1 MNISR
6 NEILR
11 WSGWWWTEVFKVR
24 HACSYDFYNA
34 WQSSSSFRFRFYT
47 SSLFQFFDLLC
58 NFFFFSSIL
67 IWAFNALTSAE
78 SFFLPLFFTGAGK
91 LGLDACMQLWI
102 FVSKIFSAMT
112 MAMSIYRTLCV
123 LVFQLSHMS
132 EHTHY
137 VLASLD
143 VHLSFSWYHMMRE
156 PDYFAFSPPN
166 KFSGMWRG
174 GEKRWC
180 TAERKKGAIKREPKI
195 GADRILIT
203 QEV

>member
-1 MNISR
+1 MDDDGPKFSKLWVEGKSLPNINISR

-58 NFFFFSSIL
+58 NFCFSLIL

-78 SFFLPLFFTGAGK
+78 SFLLPLFFTGAGK

-123 LVFQLSHMS
+123 LVFCLIMGI
-132 EHTHY
+132 
-137 VLASLD
+137 
-143 VHLSFSWYHMMRE
+143 F
-156 PDYFAFSPPN
+156 
-166 KFSGMWRG
+166 KFQIDFHPS
-174 GEKRWC
+174 KFHS
-180 TAERKKGAIKREPKI
+180 
-195 GADRILIT
+195 
-203 QEV
+203 

>member
-58 NFFFFSSIL
+58 NFCFSLIL

-78 SFFLPLFFTGAGK
+78 SFLLPLFFTGAGK

-123 LVFQLSHMS
+123 LVSSGLDSLSG
-132 EHTHY
+132 TFL
-137 VLASLD
+137 VLYSKVIATL
-143 VHLSFSWYHMMRE
+143 
-156 PDYFAFSPPN
+156 
-166 KFSGMWRG
+166 
-174 GEKRWC
+174 
-180 TAERKKGAIKREPKI
+180 
-195 GADRILIT
+195 LIT
-203 QEV
+203 NVSWNKMFVNVRKILWL